1 MRMRILAD
9 ATNAR
14 LLASIHAESFSDAW
28 SAEWIATLL
37 SQPGTFAGLS
47 EDAQGFIIMRVAGD
61 EAEVLTLAV
70 KPAARRRG
78 VATALVEDGAR
89 EAFKRGTKVMFLE
102 VSCTNLPA
110 IALYKRLGFA
120 EIGRRKGYY
129 ATPDGSREDA
139 LVLRSEIPLP
149 RVGKRLQLG

>member
-1 MRMRILAD
+1 MRILAD
-9 ATNAR
+9 TTDAR
-14 LLASIHAESFSDAW
+14 LLASIHAESFSDVW
-28 SAEWIATLL
+28 SAEWIAALL

-47 EDAQGFIIMRVAGD
+47 EDAQGFIILRVAGD

-78 VATALVEDGAR
+78 IATELVEGGAR
-89 EAFKRGTKVMFLE
+89 EAFIHGAKVMFLE
-102 VSCTNLPA
+102 ASCTNLPA

-120 EIGRRKGYY
+120 EIGRRKDYY
-129 ATPDGSREDA
+129 SAPDGRREDA
-139 LVLRSEIPLP
+139 IVLRSQIPLP